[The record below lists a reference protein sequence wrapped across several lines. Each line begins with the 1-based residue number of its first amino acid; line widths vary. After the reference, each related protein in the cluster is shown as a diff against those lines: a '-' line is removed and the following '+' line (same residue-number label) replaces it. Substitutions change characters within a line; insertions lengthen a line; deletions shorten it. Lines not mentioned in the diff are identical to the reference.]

1 MVLCSLPTMAQ
12 LQGAGYYR
20 VSSAVQ
26 NSEGKDLYISMAN
39 DKFSYQFLFGGSA
52 DSHFNN
58 SQQICGGL
66 TNLVNHSSTVK
77 PVIVNGAENF
87 LKNDIHLVDDAEGID
102 PSTIIYMKRISG
114 SNYDIMGQGTSLLT
128 LTTGVYEMSV
138 RMIFKNIYATVSN
151 ISGSNNSTVSVVIK
165 ASDVENIDYNSIAFA
180 FGQSTFKSNATLG
193 TNYFLNN
200 NGFFSFNTSNA
211 SSNAQWFFE
220 KVTKMNVKATL
231 EYKGKYYTTMY
242 VPFAYTLGGDVLNAY
257 VITGIEN
264 QEDGTVKVI
273 KEKIEGTIPAGT
285 PVVLECASNNPTDCY
300 LNLTSEAPLCSDL
313 RTVSSL
319 GDSKSSPAQYAP
331 AASSATNY
339 TGTNL
344 LKGTYFQNEDAPF
357 AYQYS
362 RLSNN
367 NSNIYD
373 AQIDLHNTTTF
384 DQGSVYVLGVGSSSG
399 RLGFFKN
406 ANKVMKAN
414 KAWLELPAGSA
425 NEALTLDFDEPIQE
439 GGNYE

>member
-1 MVLCSLPTMAQ
+1 MAQ

-66 TNLVNHSSTVK
+66 SNLVEHSSTVK
-77 PVIVNGAENF
+77 PVIVKGAENF
-87 LKNDIHLVDDAEGID
+87 LKNGIHLVDDAEGID
-102 PSTIIYMKRISG
+102 PSTIIYMKKISG

-151 ISGSNNSTVSVVIK
+151 VSGSNNSKVSVVIK
-165 ASDVENIDYNSIAFA
+165 AYDVENIDYNSLKFA
-180 FGQSTFKSNATLG
+180 LGKSTFKNNATLG

-200 NGFFSFNTSNA
+200 NGLFSFNTSGN
-211 SSNAQWFFE
+211 SNNDQWFFE
-220 KVTKMNVKATL
+220 EVTKLNVKATL

-257 VITGIEN
+257 VITGVEN
-264 QEDGTVKVI
+264 QEDGTVKVV
-273 KEKIEGTIPAGT
+273 KERIEGTIPAGT
-285 PVVLECASNNPTDCY
+285 PVVLECASNDPTACY
-300 LNLTSEAPLCSDL
+300 LNLITSEAPLCSAL
-313 RTVSSL
+313 RTVSNL

-367 NSNIYD
+367 ISNIYD

-384 DQGSVYVLGVGSSSG
+384 DQGVVYVLGVGSSSG

-406 ANKVMKAN
+406 ANTVMKAN
-414 KAWLELPAGSA
+414 KAWLELPAGSV

-439 GGNYE
+439 GGNDE